1 MSEERK
7 QSLVITAYKGRD
19 TANEVYKVL
28 RQLEKDKKLDMKTAM
43 VIYRKKNGK
52 LKLVHKRRANTWGGT
67 AIGGGVALLL
77 GAATGGALL
86 AGAVIGGA
94 IGGFGHTKRT
104 ETKRFLEDKLGP
116 DDSAIAVLVIDA
128 DWEAAEEATKAYDG
142 EDLVVE
148 LTDQAAMQMAAL
160 AADDE
165 VSAAVAEEVEVEEE
179 AEA

>member
-19 TANEVYKVL
+19 TANDVYKVL

-52 LKLVHKRRANTWGGT
+52 IKLVHKRRANTWGG
-67 AIGGGVALLL
+67 AALGGGVALLL

-86 AGAVIGGA
+86 AGAVIGGS

-104 ETKRFLEDKLGP
+104 ETKRFLDDKLGP
-116 DDSAIAVLVIDA
+116 DDSAVAILVKSA
-128 DWEAAEEATKAYDG
+128 DWAACEEATEAYQG

-148 LTDQAAMQMAAL
+148 LTDQAAMQVSAL

-165 VSAAVAEEVEVEEE
+165 VSAAVAEEVEVEDEE
-179 AEA
+179 EV